1 MSRTEKTVQPCA
13 VFLRLMQKGGKMKS
27 EKIASENEVLEFLTE
42 IMRDSEDEKTQM
54 KASELLAKYLG
65 MNEKTAAEKK
75 TVRIIDDIE

>member
-1 MSRTEKTVQPCA
+1 MSRTEKNRA
-13 VFLRLMQKGGKMKS
+13 VIARFFLMQKGGKMKN
-27 EKIASENEVLEFLTE
+27 EKIASEKEVLEFLTE

-65 MNEKTAAEKK
+65 MNEKSAAEKK

>member
-1 MSRTEKTVQPCA
+1 MCGFFICKIR
-13 VFLRLMQKGGKMKS
+13 KGGKMRNV
-27 EKIASENEVLEFLTE
+27 KIASEKEVLEFLTE

-75 TVRIIDDIE
+75 TVKIIDDIE

>member
-1 MSRTEKTVQPCA
+1 
-13 VFLRLMQKGGKMKS
+13 MKS

>member
-1 MSRTEKTVQPCA
+1 MRNV
-13 VFLRLMQKGGKMKS
+13 
-27 EKIASENEVLEFLTE
+27 KIASEKEVLEFLTE

-75 TVRIIDDIE
+75 TVKIIDDIE

>member
-1 MSRTEKTVQPCA
+1 MRNI
-13 VFLRLMQKGGKMKS
+13 
-27 EKIASENEVLEFLTE
+27 KIASEKEVLEFLTE

-75 TVRIIDDIE
+75 TVKIIDDIE